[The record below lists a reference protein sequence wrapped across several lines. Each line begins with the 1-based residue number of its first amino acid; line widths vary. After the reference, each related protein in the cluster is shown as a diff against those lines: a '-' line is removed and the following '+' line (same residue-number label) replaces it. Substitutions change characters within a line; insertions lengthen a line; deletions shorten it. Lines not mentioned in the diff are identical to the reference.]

1 MGGYNKPILVTW
13 DFSEKAEEALRH
25 ALNYSKYTET
35 DVALVHIVKKQ
46 KEVEDA
52 TKKLNGKIEEIKSE
66 FGKTVL
72 GIVKVGSIFSTIT
85 EIIKETDAS
94 FAVMGTHGMK
104 GFQKVTGS
112 WALKVIAGSQSP
124 FIVVQDAPKEHEV
137 RDIIVPIDFRS
148 ENKEK
153 LIWTNYLHKLFHA
166 NFHLCYTDTTD
177 NLAKKRL
184 LANIKVSAEYMHS
197 KGIKYEIKKFDGK
210 GGMVPQT
217 VNFAQE
223 INAAL
228 ILILTTKNLRSV
240 DYIIGADEQKIISN
254 EAKIPV
260 MCINPRMDTKKLG
273 SFN

>member
-1 MGGYNKPILVTW
+1 
-13 DFSEKAEEALRH
+13 
-25 ALNYSKYTET
+25 
-35 DVALVHIVKKQ
+35 
-46 KEVEDA
+46 
-52 TKKLNGKIEEIKSE
+52 
-66 FGKTVL
+66 
-72 GIVKVGSIFSTIT
+72 
-85 EIIKETDAS
+85 
-94 FAVMGTHGMK
+94 
-104 GFQKVTGS
+104 
-112 WALKVIAGSQSP
+112 
-124 FIVVQDAPKEHEV
+124 
-137 RDIIVPIDFRS
+137 
-148 ENKEK
+148 
-153 LIWTNYLHKLFHA
+153 
-166 NFHLCYTDTTD
+166 
-177 NLAKKRL
+177 
-184 LANIKVSAEYMHS
+184 MHS

>member
-1 MGGYNKPILVTW
+1 MAEYNKPILVTW

-35 DVALVHIVKKQ
+35 DVILVHIVKKE
-46 KEVEDA
+46 KEVESA
-52 TKKLNGKIEEIKSE
+52 TKKVNDKIEEIKSE
-66 FGKTVL
+66 FGKKIL
-72 GIVKVGSIFSTIT
+72 GIIKVGSIFSTIT
-85 EIIKETDAS
+85 EIIEETDAS

-112 WALKVIAGSQSP
+112 WALKVIAGSKSP
-124 FIVVQDAPKEHEV
+124 FIVVQEAPKEHEV

-166 NFHLCYTDTTD
+166 KFHLCYTDTND
-177 NLAKKRL
+177 KLAKKRL
-184 LANIKVSAEYMHS
+184 LANIKVAAEYMHS
-197 KGIKYEIKKFDGK
+197 KEIKYEIKKFDGK
-210 GGMVPQT
+210 GGMVTQT
-217 VNFAQE
+217 INFADE

-254 EAKIPV
+254 ESKIPV
-260 MCINPRMDTKKLG
+260 MCINPRTDTKKLG